1 MNPSHNRFLL
11 GAVVALLLALL
22 ISAQRLTQV
31 QTVPTLPSA
40 VQCGSVT
47 YTCAGERLFGLQAV
61 TGVVSSAY
69 AYEANLLD
77 GSPPV
82 ADIDYLLP
90 YAAQEIVTLPGG
102 SADRYPYAGS
112 IYVQGSGYVFKFH
125 TPGGG
130 HAALLHLGQVQGG
143 VTATLP
149 PHAASSIDTHKRG
162 KTEDDT
168 ALTVG
173 NVSTLP
179 TTPTATLFSGGNY
192 VGRSRWPDWAQYGNG
207 NPGPSNSQLCLIYDQ
222 AAYNWF
228 TRVLYGTDYHY
239 VKPTP
244 RPTPKPAA
252 FPAKLWN
259 SYRVA
264 HHKRT
269 IAYRSHG
276 RLTYAAVQ
284 WQKHGSKRAGSIT
297 RAESWHPA
305 GRRGVDGY
313 ELDMFRFQELYF
325 WPRHPKWGVKWAGY
339 PVHRAVHRKSARWH
353 TARCVALPGVPCP
366 RKSPPHRSS

>member
-1 MNPSHNRFLL
+1 MNPSHNRFRL

-31 QTVPTLPSA
+31 QTVPTA

-47 YTCAGERLFGLQAV
+47 YACAGQALFGLQAV
-61 TGVVSSAY
+61 RGVVESAY

-82 ADIDYLLP
+82 DDIDYLLP
-90 YAAQEIVTLPGG
+90 YGAQEAVSLPGG
-102 SADRYPYAGS
+102 LADRYPYAGS
-112 IYVQGSGYVFKFH
+112 IYVQGSGYVFKFR

-130 HAALLHLGQVQGG
+130 HAAILHLGSVQGG

-149 PHAASSIDTHKRG
+149 PGATQPNQARKRG

-168 ALTVG
+168 ALAVG
-173 NVSTLP
+173 NTP
-179 TTPTATLFSGGNY
+179 TMPTALTATLFAGGDY
-192 VGRSRWPDWAQYGNG
+192 LGRTSWPTWPQYGNG
-207 NPGPSNSQLCLIYDQ
+207 FAGPGNSQLCLVADQ
-222 AAYNWF
+222 AAMNWF

-239 VKPTP
+239 VKPRP
-244 RPTPKPAA
+244 RPTPKPAV
-252 FPAKLWN
+252 FPVKLWN

-264 HHKRT
+264 HHQHT

-284 WQKHGSKRAGSIT
+284 WQKNGSKRAGSIT

-305 GRRGVDGY
+305 GRHGVDGY
-313 ELDMFRFQELYF
+313 ELDQFRYQQLYF
-325 WPRHPKWGVKWAGY
+325 WPRHSKWGVKWAGY
-339 PVHRAVHRKSARWH
+339 PVHRATRHVTRKHRITK
-353 TARCVALPGVPCP
+353 
-366 RKSPPHRSS
+366 HRRHR